1 MRQLKA
7 RILMMIGIIC
17 ETIAYGQSNLEDGR
31 PFLEKDI
38 HSVADYWASAD
49 VFDDGTR
56 DEIKQLIDAN
66 NSDELSER
74 FYRDL
79 EFGTGG
85 LRGILGAGTNR
96 MNIYNVRKASHAL
109 ALYIKEKIPADVEK
123 RVAVSYDSRRYSRE
137 FAEATA
143 EVMAGH
149 GIRCYIT
156 KELRP
161 TPMLSYMVRHF
172 ACQGGVCVT
181 ASHNPPDY
189 NGYKVYWQT
198 GGQIV
203 PPHDKGIIALYQN
216 CRDYDEIPVTPFKKG
231 LESGLIKEVGEE
243 FDEIYFEKVASLAT
257 YKQTAPLKIVYTP
270 LHGTGAYPVVS
281 CLKRFGF
288 DDVLLVEEQAK
299 PNGDFPTV
307 AYPNPEDPDALAMAI
322 ALAKKEDADLVLAS
336 DPDADRIGIAFKENG
351 SYTMLNG
358 NQIGSLLVDYVLSS
372 SKASG
377 RLPENPLVIKTVVT
391 TDLQTDIARY
401 YGAECL
407 ETLTG
412 FKWICQLIE
421 DIETG
426 AVKPHRNYVC
436 GGEESFGF
444 LAGHFVRDK
453 DAVSASCIAAEMVSY
468 YKSQGKTLTQV
479 LDSIFKR
486 HGVYQE
492 SLKTVTLP
500 GRQGVEKISAIMG
513 QLRKDPPSVID
524 GTKVT
529 KFKDLLNS
537 KAYEMSSAG
546 FVDAGAITLPSSNVL
561 QFELED
567 GSKISARPSG
577 TEPKIK
583 FYFSVKAAV
592 SNDLTNAEF
601 DKVKTTC
608 KNRLASLEKALAS
621 LMES

>member
-1 MRQLKA
+1 M
-7 RILMMIGIIC
+7 
-17 ETIAYGQSNLEDGR
+17 
-31 PFLEKDI
+31 EKDI

-56 DEIKQLIDAN
+56 DEIKQLINAN
-66 NSDELSER
+66 NNDELSER

-96 MNIYNVRKASHAL
+96 MNIYNVRKASNAL
-109 ALYIKEKIPADVEK
+109 ALYIKENVPSDVEK
-123 RVAVSYDSRRYSRE
+123 RVSVSYDSRRYSRE

-156 KELRP
+156 RQLRP

-172 ACQGGVCVT
+172 QCQGGVCVT

-189 NGYKVYWQT
+189 NGYKVYWKT

-216 CRDYDEIPVTPFKKG
+216 CDDYNKIPVMDFKKG
-231 LESGLIKEVGEE
+231 LENGLIQEVGEE

-257 YKQTAPLKIVYTP
+257 HKQTAPLKIVYTP

-288 DDVLLVEEQAK
+288 NDVLLVEEQAQ

-307 AYPNPEDPDALAMAI
+307 AYPNPEDPDALQMAI
-322 ALAKKEDADLVLAS
+322 ALAKKEGADLVLAS
-336 DPDADRIGIAFKENG
+336 DPDADRIGIAFKEG
-351 SYTMLNG
+351 ESYTMLNG

-372 SKASG
+372 SKAAG
-377 RLPENPLVIKTVVT
+377 RLPDNPLVIKTVVT
-391 TDLQTDIARY
+391 TDLQTDIAKY
-401 YGAECL
+401 YGADCL

-426 AVKPHRNYVC
+426 VVKPHRNYVC

-444 LAGHFVRDK
+444 LAGDFVRDK

-479 LDSIFKR
+479 LDSIFMR
-486 HGVYQE
+486 HGVYHE

-500 GRQGVEKISAIMG
+500 GRQGVEKINSIMG

-529 KFKDLLNS
+529 KFKDLLNCKEYKMGS
-537 KAYEMSSAG
+537 EG

-592 SNDLTNAEF
+592 SNDMTNADLE
-601 DKVKTTC
+601 KVKKAC
-608 KNRLASLEKALAS
+608 KDRLASLEEALAS

>member
-1 MRQLKA
+1 MGGL
-7 RILMMIGIIC
+7 
-17 ETIAYGQSNLEDGR
+17 
-31 PFLEKDI
+31 FLEKDI

-56 DEIKQLIDAN
+56 NEIKQLIDAKN
-66 NSDELSER
+66 NDELSER

-109 ALYIKEKIPADVEK
+109 ALYIKENIPADVEN

-203 PPHDKGIIALYQN
+203 PPHDKGIIALYQS
-216 CRDYDEIPVTPFKKG
+216 CREYDEIPVTSFKKG

-257 YKQTAPLKIVYTP
+257 HRQTAPLKIVYTP

-288 DDVLLVEEQAK
+288 DDVLLVKEQAQ

-307 AYPNPEDPDALAMAI
+307 AYPNPEDPDALEMAI

-391 TDLQTDIARY
+391 TDLQTDIAAY

-412 FKWICQLIE
+412 FKWICQLID

-426 AVKPHRNYVC
+426 AVTPHRNYVC

-444 LAGHFVRDK
+444 LAGDFVRDK

-479 LDSIFKR
+479 LDSIFRR

-500 GRQGVEKISAIMG
+500 GRQGVEKISSIMG
-513 QLRKDPPSVID
+513 ELRKNPPSVID

-537 KAYEMSSAG
+537 KVYKMGSEG

-592 SNDLTNAEF
+592 SNDLTNTEF
-601 DKVKTTC
+601 EKVKTTC
-608 KNRLASLEKALAS
+608 QNRLASLEKALAS